1 MADTYDELMRRG
13 VKAAQDEDYDEAEDL
28 IEQALEVRP
37 GNVQAMNML
46 GYVFWK
52 RDDPR
57 EAERYYRASLDVDPS
72 DAYARK
78 GLGLCLVDQGLVD
91 EGVGEI
97 KRAID
102 LRRNWAE
109 PYHDLGIILAR
120 NKRFEESWQVL
131 DVATKL
137 DRKLVA
143 QVGEL
148 LEQVKARAAAETKAK
163 AKAKGAA
170 KKKR

>member
-1 MADTYDELMRRG
+1 MAETYDDLMRRG
-13 VKAAQDEDYDEAEDL
+13 VSAAQDEDYDTAEDL
-28 IEQALEVRP
+28 LERALELRP

-57 EAERYYRASLDVDPS
+57 EAERYYRSSVAVDPN
-72 DAYARK
+72 DPFARK
-78 GLGLCLVDQGLVD
+78 GLGLCLADQGLLD

-120 NKRFEESWQVL
+120 AKRFEESWQLL
-131 DVATKL
+131 DVATRL
-137 DRKLVA
+137 EPKLVD
-143 QVGEL
+143 QLGEL
-148 LEQVKARAAAETKAK
+148 LGQVKSRAEAAAKT
-163 AKAKGAA
+163 A
-170 KKKR
+170 KKTKKK